1 MAYKLAY
8 TQRAIKDI
16 SKLSSENKQRIKK
29 ALEKYVENPF
39 IYATKM
45 ADPSLGMYR
54 FRVGSYRILFDI
66 EDNDIVVLRIGSRD
80 GIYKK

>member
-1 MAYKLAY
+1 MAYRLVY
-8 TQRAIKDI
+8 TQRATKDI
-16 SKLSSENKQRIKK
+16 SKLPAETKQRIKK

-39 IYATKM
+39 LYATKM
-45 ADPSLGMYR
+45 ADSSLGMYR

-66 EDNDIVVLRIGSRD
+66 ENNDIVILRIGSRD

>member
-1 MAYKLAY
+1 MAYRLVY
-8 TQRAIKDI
+8 TQRATKDI
-16 SKLSSENKQRIKK
+16 SKLPAEIKQRIKK

-39 IYATKM
+39 LYATKM
-45 ADPSLGMYR
+45 ADSSLGMYR

-66 EDNDIVVLRIGSRD
+66 ENNDIVILRIGSRD